1 MFIAKYNG
9 DGSLAWAKRS
19 GGIGHDRGNGIAS
32 YIDGSSIV
40 TGSFSDTAVFGEVGN
55 QINLV
60 SVGSSDM
67 FIAKY
72 NGDGSLAW
80 AKRAGGTG
88 DYQGNGIASYTDGSS
103 IVTGWLSGTATFGEG
118 GNQVSLVSSGF
129 GGDIFIA
136 KYNGDGSLVWAKR
149 AGGIGNDQGKGIA
162 SYIDGSSIVTGWFSG
177 TAVFGEGGNQINL
190 VNSDFGGD
198 MFVAKYNED
207 GSLVWAKRAGGN
219 LLFDNQ
225 VGEGITS
232 YTDGSSVIV
241 GYFSGTTIFG
251 EGGNQVNLVAT
262 GNNDVFI
269 AKYNGDGSLAWAKK
283 SGGANSDYGNGIASY
298 SDGTTIITGYFSGI
312 ITFGEAESQVDLV
325 SSGFEDIFIAKYNGD
340 GSLVWT
346 KRAGGTD
353 YDGGNAI
360 ASYTDGSS
368 IVTGRFDGTAIFGES
383 ANQVSL
389 VSDGGYDNFIV
400 KYNSNGTL
408 E

>member
-1 MFIAKYNG
+1 M
-9 DGSLAWAKRS
+9 
-19 GGIGHDRGNGIAS
+19 
-32 YIDGSSIV
+32 
-40 TGSFSDTAVFGEVGN
+40 
-55 QINLV
+55 
-60 SVGSSDM
+60 
-67 FIAKY
+67 
-72 NGDGSLAW
+72 
-80 AKRAGGTG
+80 
-88 DYQGNGIASYTDGSS
+88 
-103 IVTGWLSGTATFGEG
+103 TGWLSGTATFGEG